1 MEKRRIKLTYLKLI
15 PHSFSMYTRI
25 CLVVHPFAA
34 KAQTKSFRICFNDR
48 DIFSTNSLCSVL
60 IGPRVN
66 ECVRTRVSA
75 RASKRNT
82 NGPLTVAYARERER
96 ANANVN
102 AQMSLSASVALD
114 IALDIALETALETAL
129 DIALDI
135 ALETALQTA
144 LDIALETALHIA
156 LGIARDRSQ
165 DMAVCTL
172 TLVL

>member
-34 KAQTKSFRICFNDR
+34 KAHTKSFRICFNDR

-102 AQMSLSASVALD
+102 AQMSLSASVHDSPL
-114 IALDIALETALETAL
+114 LEAYP
-129 DIALDI
+129 
-135 ALETALQTA
+135 
-144 LDIALETALHIA
+144 
-156 LGIARDRSQ
+156 
-165 DMAVCTL
+165 
-172 TLVL
+172 